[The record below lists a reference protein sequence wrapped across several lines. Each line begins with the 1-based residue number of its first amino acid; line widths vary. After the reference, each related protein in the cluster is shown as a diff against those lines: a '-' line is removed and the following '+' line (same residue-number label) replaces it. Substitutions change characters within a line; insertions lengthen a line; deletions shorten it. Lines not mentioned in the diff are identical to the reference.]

1 MKDKQKELINK
12 AAQYLRGKG
21 YFVANIT
28 PHKGLDL
35 IVFGED
41 KNKPIFV
48 TVGDASKVQSIP
60 MNGFGYSKRAK
71 DKAAKFVAASKA
83 WMNAHCPTERCE
95 YDAVWVDGEVV
106 SHGVNINPIV

>member
-21 YFVANIT
+21 Y
-28 PHKGLDL
+28 L
-35 IVFGED
+35 IGRIRPNCYIDIIAFGED

-48 TVGDASKVQSIP
+48 AVGDASKVQSIP

-71 DKAAKFVAASKA
+71 DRAAKFVNSAKRWMDVYCLSKT
-83 WMNAHCPTERCE
+83 HE

-106 SHGVNINPIV
+106 SHGVNIKPIV